1 MGSAVALAS
10 RPFPIFKG
18 LSIQQSCTLNKVQY
32 LAVGDF
38 SKITWFQGMMAQ

>member
-1 MGSAVALAS
+1 MGTAVTLAFQ
-10 RPFPIFKG
+10 PFPIFKG
-18 LSIQQSCTLNKVQY
+18 LSIQQSFTLNKVQY